1 MWKKNMALFPFTYS
15 LRLNRAS
22 ILEYSWSH
30 LRNLMDR
37 EKRVSAHTHASIRS
51 GQLVPM
57 CHLHCKRD
65 RSPWLGLPSSGIYLL
80 WKWLAHEIIC
90 LTMGSANAPQSMQK
104 WKWDFCVQAGRF
116 RLHRLWKKHATGCL
130 LPFLFST
137 MKDAKE
143 VCSRT
148 SVQSP

>member
-1 MWKKNMALFPFTYS
+1 MALFPFYLFYKAEQS
-15 LRLNRAS
+15 LHPW
-22 ILEYSWSH
+22 ICWSH

-37 EKRVSAHTHASIRS
+37 EKGVFAHTHASIRS

-57 CHLHCKRD
+57 CHLHCKRN